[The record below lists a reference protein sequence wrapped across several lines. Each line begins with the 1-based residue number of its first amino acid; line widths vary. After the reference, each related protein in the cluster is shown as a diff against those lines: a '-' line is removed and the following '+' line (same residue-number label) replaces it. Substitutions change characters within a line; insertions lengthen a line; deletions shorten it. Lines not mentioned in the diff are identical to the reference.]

1 MTGAIHGTGNGKF
14 SDEISDNT
22 MIMKNIFIFAM
33 LLLCTINCVGQQNT
47 NDKQIKNN
55 KKMVYRTFN
64 IEEYKSITQK
74 NEYGKRYV
82 VSKSG
87 MIIVKDEEFMN
98 NKFIGFREDCSYPND
113 PYTYVFIYN
122 TEGSLIKSWT
132 TFYNIPVGKETEY
145 DGLGFKTKE
154 TDKDALYR
162 FGIKALVDKM
172 QKEYKVDLL
181 DMKSIYQVSRYYV
194 KDMNQSFYEVF
205 VYQPNTLVQADA
217 YLIDGTS
224 GETLLKSV
232 RSVRLEF
239 GAPHEETMLEEYEHK
254 LAEKAG
260 HSK

>member
-47 NDKQIKNN
+47 NNKQIKNN
-55 KKMVYRTFN
+55 KEMVYRTFD
-64 IEEYKSITQK
+64 IERYRNTPQNNDGKTYVTNK
-74 NEYGKRYV
+74 NGMLIAMTNESDNNGKTTKY
-82 VSKSG
+82 
-87 MIIVKDEEFMN
+87 
-98 NKFIGFREDCSYPND
+98 REDCSYPND